1 MIITPRRQFEA
12 QMAALAAARFTT
24 ITPEQLL
31 AYLRYDTPLPP
42 RPVLL
47 SFDDASAGQYTNALP
62 VLLRHGFTATFFV
75 MTVVLDK
82 PGWLSR
88 DQVRALHRQGM
99 TIGAHTWDHHPV
111 TRYAEADWRI
121 QLVEPARALERIL
134 DRPVRLFAYPY
145 GLWNQAALPRVA
157 AAGYE
162 AAFQLSDRQ
171 DASQPL
177 LTIRRVMAVSG
188 WDAPALLH
196 HVDTDF

>member
-1 MIITPRRQFEA
+1 
-12 QMAALAAARFTT
+12 MAALAAARFTT
-24 ITPEQLL
+24 ITPAQLL

-88 DQVRALHRQGM
+88 DQVRALDRQGM

-111 TRYAEADWRI
+111 TRYAEADWRT
-121 QLVEPARALERIL
+121 QLVEPARELARIL

-162 AAFQLSDRQ
+162 AAFQLSDRP
-171 DASQPL
+171 DANQPL
-177 LTIRRVMAVSG
+177 FTIRRVMAVSG
-188 WDAPALLH
+188 WDGAALLH